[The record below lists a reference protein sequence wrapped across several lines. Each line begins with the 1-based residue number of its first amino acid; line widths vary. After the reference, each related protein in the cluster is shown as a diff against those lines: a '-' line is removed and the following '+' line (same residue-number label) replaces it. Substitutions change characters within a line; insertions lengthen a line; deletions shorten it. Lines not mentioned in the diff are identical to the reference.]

1 MAMKTKKILLL
12 LFWVCISCIGV
23 HAQSFI
29 AAFQIKDWQPA
40 SSVPDPSDFKIKFY
54 FDTNPGNVLTET
66 ATSYVVFKYGN
77 YGTGTLFVEVKMTG
91 LGAMNVGWKIG
102 WPFTIE
108 VQQVKHGTSTV
119 IAQTSY
125 KDILPQQSDAWWAD
139 GVSKPALSLS
149 PVATIGIEI
158 ANNPEICPND
168 TGKEVIATVK
178 NSTNYTITWPAG
190 ITSKTGSPNIGI
202 IQPGSFPYKST
213 PYQLQVS
220 VKDNVDPTSIATTN
234 FELTVKPA
242 PTLKP
247 ELAYI
252 PNPTCLNE
260 EVTLNVTNVETGV
273 TYNWTPEQVPPQN
286 GSSAVYKPTSKTTK
300 YSVQPEI
307 NGCMGTESAQIALAF
322 NPDLAIGRI
331 DYECFIDKYD
341 AKVAVPGDVMAY
353 SDPAATLPILNA
365 QMEEHTTLKFMG
377 LDSGTKYTFWV
388 KGDDLCGIVPVV
400 LEHTCNCNATLALS
414 GGGSFCEDTPK
425 MIVMDVTVNSEFKSW
440 SFELKDP
447 DGDAVVTVADERAKK
462 QWLYTPLKS
471 GTYTVDNF
479 EAKNS
484 AGSACGSITGGPI
497 AVTIHPKPTV
507 SFVASSHEDCFGE
520 PLKLTA
526 TPGNPAGSYN
536 YVWKGPG
543 ADTKNSA
550 VVNTTFAKGKN
561 NYSVKI
567 QDKTTLCYS
576 NETVPE
582 EIIGHHVDVSINGP
596 NSVANG
602 ATTNLTAVTPQD
614 PSDGGAKIVSYVWQ
628 GTGGFTGPSS
638 GATQSTVQTGS
649 LTALATYT
657 LTVTDHFGCTF
668 TSPDKKINVTG
679 SVLDVVASGAS
690 GCSGDDIVLTATGQG
705 GSGRYTYAWET
716 DPLLKLDDVT
726 AQNPKVTSAT
736 PSGEYN
742 ATVTVDDGVSK
753 KKSVPVKVTVKPK
766 PKLSNVTATPSTAIN
781 SAIIDLA
788 AEVDLPTA
796 ALRWTPENLI
806 ATGKNGNNATT
817 VTITQSET
825 FTISADLDGC
835 TDEKTV
841 FVEIKTSELQLT
853 VEGSSGCAGTNG
865 LTVEAKPVGGVKE
878 YDIKWGESYPAGV
891 VLSSKTAL
899 KPVIQNSEDLAGTY
913 QIPVTVTDKKGQSKE
928 AKAIVNIYPKA
939 KATGSGFCKNATTFD
954 GQIEMT
960 VGTAPYK
967 VYSDQGATQEV
978 TGIVWTA
985 NKGLLP
991 DLVSGTTYT
1000 YYVKDNNNCNTVRV
1014 DLQADCSCGAQL
1026 VMIPGEKACAGNN
1039 SEMEISLLV
1048 TGGTSY
1054 SFDLVNIELGTT
1066 VFSVRNEAGP
1076 WPPVKIKYADRG
1088 SYRVDNF
1095 VAVTTNSAPGTC
1107 EGNVTPNKVDIQ
1119 FYPTP
1124 IVNAGTDK
1132 LVCGRDSVV
1141 LKATGTAIT
1150 YNWDKGIRDGEGF
1163 YPQLNTVVEYTVTGV
1178 DANNCSNTDK
1188 VVISTYEK
1196 PDVDALATPTSVCKG
1211 QLVNLIAN
1219 GNADEYVWNNG
1230 GVTGPNNMPETT
1242 TRYTVTGTS
1251 HTTGCSDTSSV
1262 MVFVNLPAEI
1272 AEKPKDRTI
1281 AIGKDVT
1288 YKVVAIGDNL
1298 SYEWRW
1304 YNKLQDQWVSFT
1316 DNTTG
1321 TPKVSGAITAELKLE
1336 MVPQSWDGR
1345 KIKCVVSGACGTPV
1359 EAEAMLWVK
1368 ECFDIVADLKMGEG
1382 IRPSDSS
1389 DSQVDGWY
1397 CKGNRISLK
1406 AIVNLADP
1414 ENGAVANPHYTWT
1427 IDGLPANKVIE
1438 SDSSV
1443 LSWVPEYYEDDIVVK
1458 VCVYS
1463 DGACSEACS
1472 KYLRLKARTPDDVK
1486 MQIVTSID
1494 PDRMFCPGESV
1505 DFTVALKNE
1514 GKNSNIH
1521 WYRDIFDKGTG
1532 IRKTFVMDQ
1541 KDTWVKAVFEPSPEL
1556 CVEKQVYDSV
1566 FLRVKEYVKPTLR
1579 IENNIHDSVACQ
1591 GDTLLFHAI
1600 WTDAGQKPEL
1610 RWRQD
1615 IWDRGYG
1622 EYVAIGLNEK
1632 DTWVKCWLTPGND
1645 VCFDH
1650 PALVDSMV
1658 IRVREAGTLS
1668 ISTDMTNKH
1677 PGDEL
1682 TFISEVEGMT
1692 GTWRY
1697 NWYVNGNQTIC
1708 QDKDYITDLLRQ
1720 GDIVE
1725 AAISGNEVCLN
1736 KIFSNKIRVD
1746 YEGFI
1751 NRDTMLVIYAGEKIK
1766 DLDMVKT
1773 GDDIKSI
1780 IFRIDIAAGYGMAT
1794 FTPDGKFTYIPN
1806 AGFVGTDYV
1815 KYVIIN
1821 KLDKT
1826 IIAEGYIYV
1835 TVKDNKRFLV
1845 PNLITP
1851 NDDGLNDTWKL
1862 DFLSDYP
1869 NHRVTIFD
1877 RNGRIVLESA
1887 NYQSDW
1893 DGTGYNKG
1901 SYVGYTN
1908 LLNGVYTYVIELGD
1922 KNKTVLKSWIEIR
1935 ANMNRRDYR

>member
-1 MAMKTKKILLL
+1 MKKILIIGILL
-12 LFWVCISCIGV
+12 LACNLLW
-23 HAQSFI
+23 AQTPMYSI
-29 AAFQIKDWQPA
+29 EVYMDGSP
-40 SSVPDPSDFKIKFY
+40 VLDFSMLKKA
-54 FDTNPGNVLTET
+54 DLQW
-66 ATSYVVFKYGN
+66 
-77 YGTGTLFVEVKMTG
+77 KMT
-91 LGAMNVGWKIG
+91 NKSVSPEKSVVD
-102 WPFTIE
+102 TE
-108 VQQVKHGTSTV
+108 V
-119 IAQTSY
+119 IAWTF
-125 KDILPQQSDAWWAD
+125 DPWGLD
-139 GVSKPALSLS
+139 GVSLPTFTLNLQELYGKQPIVGGETLQFDVEVINGLYKGYKGSLTFVTKADYTVLTGGSGINLVGAPKINVDINPKTLSLCQG
-149 PVATIGIEI
+149 AT
-158 ANNPEICPND
+158 
-168 TGKEVIATVK
+168 TGNTLTATV
-178 NSTNYTITWPAG
+178 TNADPGFTVSWVKSDGSAIAGLTTSGTGNTVANFSGVASGPAFDVVAKVG
-190 ITSKTGSPNIGI
+190 SVTSAP
-202 IQPGSFPYKST
+202 
-213 PYQLQVS
+213 VS
-220 VKDNVDPTSIATTN
+220 V
-234 FELTVKPA
+234 TVKPK
-242 PTLKP
+242 PTQQPALV
-247 ELAYI
+247 YN
-252 PNPTCLNE
+252 PNRPCLNE
-260 EVTLNVTNVETGV
+260 EVTLNVTNVENGV
-273 TYNWTPEQVPPQN
+273 SYNWNPAPVPLVT
-286 GSSAVYKPTSKTTK
+286 GASATYTPTSKTTK
-300 YSVQPEI
+300 YSVTPEI
-307 NGCMGTESAQIALAF
+307 DGCLGQQSAETTLTF
-322 NPDLAIGRI
+322 KTDLAVGAPT
-331 DYECFIDKYD
+331 YECFVNIYD
-341 AKVAVPGDVMAY
+341 ASVTVSGLVKAY
-353 SDPAATLPILNA
+353 SDQAATTEIPNA
-365 QMEEHTTLKFMG
+365 QMEGNTVLKFMN

-388 KGDDLCGIVPVV
+388 KGENFCGVKKVE
-400 LEHTCNCNATLALS
+400 LDHTCNCNATLAVT
-414 GGGSFCEDTPK
+414 GGGTFCEGTPND
-425 MIVMDVTVNSEFKSW
+425 IVMTATLGTEFKTC

-447 DGDAVVTVADERAKK
+447 DGTVVLPVKNEATKK
-462 QWLYTPLKS
+462 KWTYTPTKS
-471 GTYTVDNF
+471 GIYTIEKF
-479 EAKNS
+479 EAKN
-484 AGSACGSITGGPI
+484 AVGAACGSVTGGTI
-497 AVTIHPKPTV
+497 NVTIHPKPTV
-507 SFVASSHEDCFGE
+507 TFVADSYEACFGDN
-520 PLKLTA
+520 LKLTA

-536 YVWKGPG
+536 YSWTGPG
-543 ADTKNSA
+543 ATGQNSA

-561 NYSVKI
+561 DYSVKI
-567 QDKTTLCYS
+567 QDKTTSCNS
-576 NETVPE
+576 DVTPVR
-582 EIIGHHVDVSINGP
+582 EIIGHHVDVSISGP
-596 NSVANG
+596 ASVVNG
-602 ATTNLTAVTPQD
+602 ATATLTAVTLQD
-614 PSDGGAKIVSYVWQ
+614 PDGPGTSISSYTW
-628 GTGGFTGPSS
+628 TGSAGFTGPSS
-638 GATQSTVQTGS
+638 GASLTSVETGS
-649 LTALATYT
+649 LTTMSTYK
-657 LTVTDHFGCTF
+657 LTVIDHFGCTF

-679 SVLDVVASGAS
+679 NVLDVVVNGAS
-690 GCSGDDIVLTATGQG
+690 GCYGDNIVLTAEGQG
-705 GSGRYTYAWET
+705 GTGKDYTYVWEP
-716 DPLLKLDDVT
+716 DPLLKLDDVR
-726 AQNPKVTSAT
+726 AQNPKVTTAT
-736 PSGEYN
+736 PSGTYS
-742 ATVTVDDGVSK
+742 ATVTVNDGVST
-753 KKSVPVKVTVKPK
+753 KKSLPVQVTVKPK
-766 PKLSNVTATPSTAIN
+766 PKLSNVTATPSSAMN
-781 SAIIDLA
+781 SAIVNLA
-788 AEVDLPTA
+788 AEVDLPGA
-796 ALRWTPENLI
+796 ALRWTPEDLI
-806 ATGKNGNNATT
+806 ATGKNGTHATT
-817 VTITQSET
+817 VTITESET
-825 FTISADLDGC
+825 FTISADLDNC
-835 TDEKTV
+835 IDEKTV

-853 VEGSSGCAGTNG
+853 AEGSSGCAGTN
-865 LTVEAKPVGGVKE
+865 LTVEAKPVGGVQE
-878 YDIKWGESYPAGV
+878 YKIEWGESYPAGV
-891 VLSSKTAL
+891 VLSSTTAL
-899 KPVIQNSEDLAGTY
+899 KPIIQNSAALSGTY
-913 QIPVTVTDKKGQSKE
+913 RIPVKVTDKKGQQKQAE
-928 AKAIVNIYPKA
+928 AILNVYAKA
-939 KATGSGFCKNATTFD
+939 KAEGAGFCKNATTFD
-954 GQIEMT
+954 GQIDMKA
-960 VGTAPYK
+960 GTAPYK
-967 VYSDQGATQEV
+967 VYTDQGATQEV
-978 TGIVWTA
+978 TGVVWTG
-985 NKGLLP
+985 NQGVIS
-991 DLVSGTTYT
+991 DLTSGTTYT
-1000 YYVKDNNNCNTVRV
+1000 YYIKDKNGCNTERV
-1014 DLQADCSCGAQL
+1014 ELEADCACGAQL
-1026 VMIPGEKACAGNN
+1026 TLITGAKACAGTN
-1039 SEMEISLLV
+1039 SEMEISIQA
-1048 TGGTSY
+1048 TGGITY
-1054 SFDLVNIELGTT
+1054 SFDLVNVELGTK
-1066 VFSVRNEAGP
+1066 VFSVTNEAGP

-1088 SYRVDNF
+1088 TYRIDNF
-1095 VAVTTNSAPGTC
+1095 KAVTASSAPGTC
-1107 EGNVTPNKVDIQ
+1107 DGNVTPNKVDIQ

-1141 LKATGTAIT
+1141 LKATGTAVT

-1163 YPQLNTVVEYTVTGV
+1163 YPQLNTVVEYTVTGL

-1219 GNADEYVWNNG
+1219 GNADEYVWDNG
-1230 GVTGPNNMPETT
+1230 GITGPNNMPETT

-1288 YKVVAIGDNL
+1288 YKVGAIGDNL

-1304 YNKLQDQWVSFT
+1304 YNKLQDQWISFT

-1321 TPKVSGAITAELKLE
+1321 TPKVSGATTTELKLE
-1336 MVPQSWDGR
+1336 RVPQSWDGR
-1345 KIKCVVSGACGTPV
+1345 KIKCVVNGACGAPV

-1414 ENGAVANPHYTWT
+1414 ENGVVANPHYTWT

-1443 LSWVPEYYEDDIVVK
+1443 LSWIPEYYEDDIVVK

-1472 KYLRLKARTPDDVK
+1472 KFLRLKARTPDNVK

-1505 DFTVALKNE
+1505 DVTVALQNE

-1556 CVEKQVYDSV
+1556 CVEKAVYDSV
-1566 FLRVKEYVKPTLR
+1566 FLRVKEYVHPTLR

-1591 GDTLLFHAI
+1591 GDTLIFHAI
-1600 WTDAGQKPEL
+1600 WSDAGSKPEL

-1615 IWDRGYG
+1615 IWERGYG
-1622 EYVAIGLNEK
+1622 EYVAIGLSEK

-1658 IRVREAGTLS
+1658 IRVREGGTLT

-1692 GTWRY
+1692 GTWKY

-1708 QDKDYITDLLRQ
+1708 EDKDYITDLLRQ
-1720 GDIVE
+1720 GDVVE

-1751 NRDTMLVIYAGEKIK
+1751 NRDTMLVIYTGEKIK
-1766 DLDMVKT
+1766 DLDMVKP
-1773 GDDIKSI
+1773 GDDVKNS

-1826 IIAEGYIYV
+1826 VIAEGYIYV
-1835 TVKDNKRFLV
+1835 TVKDSKRFRV

-1862 DFLSDYP
+1862 DFLADYP

-1887 NYQSDW
+1887 NYQNDW

-1935 ANMNRRDYR
+1935 ANLNRRNYR